1 MVKAV
6 CRLVQRRSVAKNNAE
21 NEACITSSFEEW
33 IDQSKGMAH
42 RWRYARAERIA
53 DNPHLPRLSFAGDA
67 WSEPVGTAGAALLS
81 AAWATAELLW
91 EFYQSQEVKSISVQS
106 TLF

>member
-6 CRLVQRRSVAKNNAE
+6 CRLVQRRSIAKNNAE
-21 NEACITSSFEEW
+21 NEACITSSLQEW

-42 RWRYARAERIA
+42 RWRYARVERIA

-67 WSEPVGTAGAALLS
+67 WSEPVGTAGPLCFLLHG
-81 AAWATAELLW
+81 LLQN
-91 EFYQSQEVKSISVQS
+91 FCGNFTRVKK
-106 TLF
+106 